1 MAMQI
6 RHRTQRCVCFHR
18 YDTRTSRGFTKAPE
32 GNFSCDRTILRR
44 SSVLATTLVP
54 QDFGFHQTDVRTRIA
69 RIRIYGGADRQADSS
84 DTCPTREIS
93 AIRYRGNIAVKISK
107 SCVKGASVPTET
119 PAESRL
125 HGGRPS
131 HVSLWSR
138 YSVSSDARFAFA
150 FCLEGSAYLRG
161 PGGTSPRLF
170 LIVHRTWTWL
180 DHGPRVVGAT
190 SSPALFPSACADRC
204 RWIRE
209 ARREREKER
218 EGEKQRKGEDKVT
231 RRRRWM
237 EKKHNDGPGIE
248 PVSNLH

>member
-1 MAMQI
+1 MRPTYLWYVIFWMEDLWEICESVTSPTIVPSFAHRPCDHVRSARFRLSRDGRA
-6 RHRTQRCVCFHR
+6 RHRNLPGADWLVFVRHVSDAWDISSCGNTALKICKSACEGCVGASPS
-18 YDTRTSRGFTKAPE
+18 TSRIEPPLQTSF
-32 GNFSCDRTILRR
+32 
-44 SSVLATTLVP
+44 AT
-54 QDFGFHQTDVRTRIA
+54 FHS
-69 RIRIYGGADRQADSS
+69 GLL
-84 DTCPTREIS
+84 DTP
-93 AIRYRGNIAVKISK
+93 
-107 SCVKGASVPTET
+107 
-119 PAESRL
+119 
-125 HGGRPS
+125 
-131 HVSLWSR
+131 
-138 YSVSSDARFAFA
+138 SSDARFAFA

-209 ARREREKER
+209 ARREREKGR
-218 EGEKQRKGEDKVT
+218 EGDKQRKREDKVT